1 MGHDL
6 SLDNVLACPC
16 CGGSIVALRC
26 TQCTSE
32 FFALGEIP
40 CLFPSGLQQ
49 KALWEHSLAYMAYQ
63 ANNAL
68 AEIEQDSL
76 RYDNLPLTI
85 ERLNLMK
92 ASITLTQKTLS
103 GLMAAYDLGATYH
116 DIFADHAVEN
126 YAVYYHHILR
136 DWGWDQEP
144 SRWFATHANAA
155 NLARVEAALPPEKPD
170 SLLVLGAGAGRL
182 SADLHELLAPQMTLA
197 SDINPLLLA
206 CSHQL
211 VAKQAPF
218 SLPELYNY
226 PQKGYPLNR
235 NWTLK
240 PLPNP
245 TKPGWFALGADVW
258 NMPLKPQSMDMI
270 VTSWLM
276 DVNGGDVKD
285 FIAVIAYLLKPGGTW
300 INTGPLLYSRE
311 NSFSRKYSHDEII
324 EFAKMVGFSFYH
336 ESTDDTAHLA
346 SPMGVRMAYEQ
357 VWNFGARKLKNPV
370 AATNTAQDPPAWL
383 IMHHLPIPALNW
395 VYPQDNAIAKAILEQ
410 VDGKRSLHA
419 LSLILQPHLQGD
431 ITAKDLLVT
440 LFGDILQGRK

>member
-16 CGGSIVALRC
+16 CGGPVVALRC
-26 TQCTSE
+26 TQCASE

-63 ANNAL
+63 AENAL
-68 AEIEQDSL
+68 AEIEQERL
-76 RYDNLPLTI
+76 RYDNLPTTLNRLT
-85 ERLNLMK
+85 LMK
-92 ASITLTQKTLS
+92 ESITLSQETLS
-103 GLMAAYDLGATYH
+103 GLMGTYGLLAQYH
-116 DIFADHAVEN
+116 ELFADHTVEN
-126 YAVYYHHILR
+126 YAVYYHHMLR
-136 DWGWDQEP
+136 DWAWDNEHSP
-144 SRWFATHANAA
+144 WFATHANAA
-155 NLARVEAALPPEKPD
+155 NLARIEAALPPERPD
-170 SLLVLGAGAGRL
+170 SLLVLGSGAGRL
-182 SADLHELLAPQMTLA
+182 SADLHALLAPKITLA

-211 VAKQAPF
+211 VAKQTTF
-218 SLPELYNY
+218 TLPELYTY
-226 PQKGYPLNR
+226 PQKGYPLNQ

-245 TKPGWFALGADVW
+245 TNPGWFVLGADVW

-285 FIAVIAYLLKPGGTW
+285 FIAVIDYLLKPGGTW
-300 INTGPLLYSRE
+300 INTGPLLYSRD
-311 NSFSRKYSHDEII
+311 NSFSRKYGHEEII
-324 EFAKMVGFSFYH
+324 QFANMMGFSLYH
-336 ESTDDTAHLA
+336 ESTDNTAHLA

-357 VWNFGARKLKNPV
+357 VWNFGARKLKTPV
-370 AATNTAQDPPAWL
+370 AATSNTREVPAWL

-395 VYPQDNAIAKAILEQ
+395 VYPKDNEIAKAILEQ

-440 LFGDILQGRK
+440 LFGEILQGR